1 MMSVGRRHTTGRDA
15 PARGAMPRAAHLL
28 LATVWAAGCGG
39 ADVPQAAGDDKP
51 VTVTVLVPDGDE
63 RVMSPVS
70 DTPHKFLM
78 FQPLVARAADG
89 TLEPRLARSWEP
101 SADHASWTIHL
112 DPNARWHD
120 GVPVTSDDIKFTVEL
135 MSLPSV
141 GYGQYRGVEIEVLD
155 DSTFVWHSNKN
166 TPLDDYHSFFP
177 KHVLSELDPEEF
189 YQWEFWT
196 HPVGNGAYRLLRHL
210 EKTLTELEAVP
221 DYFRG
226 RPAIDR
232 VILLY
237 GSGAGAI
244 PELLAGN
251 VDVIPLNP
259 IDLPKVENDSR
270 YRISY
275 KSAFW
280 SGWAG
285 YGIMWNHRHPVFSD
299 PSFRRAAT
307 LAIDRPALHSLL
319 HLPNDLPVFDVVFT
333 ERQISEVPEPLPYD
347 PDAARRLLEDAGWV
361 DADGDGVRERD
372 GEELRFTVIT
382 DAGRGDRVAVIIQAH
397 LRAVGMRMEIQTL
410 PGPMV
415 IWQTRLKPRDFE
427 AAMFW
432 WDPGVY
438 RSFGPDSFLGYQ
450 NEDVHAILEVLQTT
464 QNPAVVDSL
473 YREMWPHFQTDL
485 PVTFLVP
492 RVTLFVSDRRLRG
505 LSSPHRGDPVWY
517 MEELWWEEE

>member
-1 MMSVGRRHTTGRDA
+1 MKLRRLLRPMSA
-15 PARGAMPRAAHLL
+15 
-28 LATVWAAGCGG
+28 LATAASFAACGP
-39 ADVPQAAGDDKP
+39 ADDSADRQAAGPDAREP

-63 RVMSPVS
+63 LVMSPVS

-101 SADHASWTIHL
+101 SADHTSWTIHL
-112 DPNARWHD
+112 DRNARWHD

-141 GYGQYRGVEIEVLD
+141 GYGQYYGVEIEVLD
-155 DSTFVWHSNKN
+155 DSTFVWHSERNS
-166 TPLDDYHSFFP
+166 PLGDYLSFFP
-177 KHVLSELDPEEF
+177 KHVLEKLDPDGF
-189 YQWEFWT
+189 YEWDFWA
-196 HPVGNGAYRLLRHL
+196 HPIGNGPYRYVRHL
-210 EKTLTELEAVP
+210 DKTLTELEAVS

-232 VILLY
+232 VILKY

-244 PELLAGN
+244 PELLASN
-251 VDVIPLNP
+251 VDVIPLNA
-259 IDLPKVENDSR
+259 IDVPKLENDR
-270 YRISY
+270 RFQITY

-280 SGWAG
+280 SGWVG
-285 YGIMWNHRHPVFSD
+285 YGIMWNHRHPVLSD

-319 HLPNDLPVFDVVFT
+319 HLPDDLPVFDVVFT
-333 ERQISEVPEPLPYD
+333 ERQVSEAPEPLPYD

-372 GEELRFTVIT
+372 GEELTFTAIT
-382 DAGRGDRVAVIIQAH
+382 DAGRGARVAVIVQAR
-397 LRAVGMRMEIQTL
+397 LRAVGVRMEIQTL

-415 IWQTRLKPRDFE
+415 VWQTRVKPGDFE
-427 AAMFW
+427 AAIFW
-432 WDPGVY
+432 WNPGVY
-438 RSFGPDSFLGYQ
+438 GTFGPDSFLGYL
-450 NEDVHAILEVLQTT
+450 NEDVHALLEVLQTT

-473 YREMWPHFQTDL
+473 YRELWPHFQADI

-517 MEELWWEEE
+517 MEDLWWEEE

>member
-1 MMSVGRRHTTGRDA
+1 MRLRR
-15 PARGAMPRAAHLL
+15 LL
-28 LATVWAAGCGG
+28 WSASALATVGSFAACGPAG
-39 ADVPQAAGDDKP
+39 DSADRQAAGPDVREP

-112 DPNARWHD
+112 DPSARWHD

-141 GYGQYRGVEIEVLD
+141 GYGQYHGVEIEVLD
-155 DSTFVWHSNKN
+155 DSTFVWHSTKN
-166 TPLDDYHSFFP
+166 TALDDYHSFFP
-177 KHVLSELDPEEF
+177 RHVLSELDPEEF
-189 YQWEFWT
+189 YEWEFWT
-196 HPVGNGAYRLLRHL
+196 HPVGNGPYRYVRHL

-232 VILLY
+232 VILMF
-237 GSGAGAI
+237 GSGAGAL

-251 VDVIPLNP
+251 AHVIPLNP
-259 IDLPKVENDSR
+259 IDVPKVENDLR
-270 YRISY
+270 FQITY

-307 LAIDRPALHSLL
+307 LAIDRQALHSLL
-319 HLPNDLPVFDVVFT
+319 HLPDDLPVFDVVFT
-333 ERQISEVPEPLPYD
+333 ERQVSEVPEPLPYD
-347 PDAARRLLEDAGWV
+347 PDAARRLLQEAGWV
-361 DADGDGVRERD
+361 DTDGNGVRDRD
-372 GEELRFTVIT
+372 GEELGFTAIT
-382 DAGRGDRVAVIIQAH
+382 DAGRGDRVAVIVQAH
-397 LRAVGMRMEIQTL
+397 LRAVGVRMEIQTL

-415 IWQTRLKPRDFE
+415 VWQTRVKPGDFE
-427 AAMFW
+427 AAIFW
-432 WDPGVY
+432 WNPGVHG
-438 RSFGPDSFLGYQ
+438 SFGPDSFLGYQ
-450 NEDVHAILEVLQTT
+450 NEDVHELLDVLQTT
-464 QNPAVVDSL
+464 QNPAAVDSL
-473 YREMWPHFQTDL
+473 YRELWPHFQTDI

-517 MEELWWEEE
+517 MEDLWWEEE